1 MLPQL
6 SKELQRNTRP
16 VRHPWSSV
24 LTVANVDELGANV
37 QVLLTVSAATSVR
50 KITIPPRIQEEGKL
64 YTDREGPSRDDTNAR
79 GLGCQ
84 PSGSLATTRSATAG
98 SSRVDVETAVN
109 IKGPL
114 GFGLSAF
121 LMGQSSTA
129 LEGIL
134 VLPGLIDA
142 DYCGTVKI
150 MIHVVI
156 PPVSIPKGT
165 RIAQLVPFRS
175 CVPNPGEVQRG
186 DGGFGSTGKPQAE
199 RTQQST
205 GIMVM
210 YKDPESGKWCGSAE
224 VKVTGRFWL
233 SGSSHGFALMLDPE
247 LSQWQLA
254 RHRRV
259 LEPLIRQILTNRVLL
274 ADTESFREVFRTA
287 CLIVYRTCFR

>member
-24 LTVANVDELGANV
+24 LTVANVDTLGANV
-37 QVLLTVSAATSVR
+37 QELLTVSAATSVR

-64 YTDREGPSRDDTNAR
+64 YTDREGPSRDNTNAR
-79 GLGCQ
+79 GLSCQ

-114 GFGLSAF
+114 GFGLIAF

-134 VLPGLIDA
+134 VVPGLIDA

-150 MIHVVI
+150 MIHVLI

-175 CVPNPGEVQRG
+175 CVPNPGEVQSG

-224 VKVTGRFWL
+224 VKLTGRSWL

-259 LEPLIRQILTNRVLL
+259 LKPLIRQILTNRVLL
-274 ADTESFREVFRTA
+274 ADTESFRQVFRTA

>member
-24 LTVANVDELGANV
+24 LTVANVDALGANV
-37 QVLLTVSAATSVR
+37 QVPLTVSAATSVR
-50 KITIPPRIQEEGKL
+50 KRTIPPRIQEEGKL
-64 YTDREGPSRDDTNAR
+64 YTDCEGPSRGDTNAR
-79 GLGCQ
+79 GLSCQ

-150 MIHVVI
+150 MIHVLI

-186 DGGFGSTGKPQAE
+186 DGGFGSTGKPQYWVCLKKLR
-199 RTQQST
+199 RTTAQPT
-205 GIMVM
+205 VLHDLLDFVICGEFIMVPVFHIFPQ
-210 YKDPESGKWCGSAE
+210 D
-224 VKVTGRFWL
+224 RLL
-233 SGSSHGFALMLDPE
+233 SNGPTK
-247 LSQWQLA
+247 
-254 RHRRV
+254 
-259 LEPLIRQILTNRVLL
+259 P
-274 ADTESFREVFRTA
+274 
-287 CLIVYRTCFR
+287 

>member
-1 MLPQL
+1 
-6 SKELQRNTRP
+6 
-16 VRHPWSSV
+16 
-24 LTVANVDELGANV
+24 
-37 QVLLTVSAATSVR
+37 
-50 KITIPPRIQEEGKL
+50 
-64 YTDREGPSRDDTNAR
+64 
-79 GLGCQ
+79 
-84 PSGSLATTRSATAG
+84 
-98 SSRVDVETAVN
+98 
-109 IKGPL
+109 
-114 GFGLSAF
+114 
-121 LMGQSSTA
+121 MGQSSTA

-186 DGGFGSTGKPQAE
+186 DGGFGSTGKPQYWVCLKKLRRTTAQPTVLHDLLDFVICGEFIMAE

-210 YKDPESGKWCGSAE
+210 YKDPESGKWRGSAE
-224 VKVTGRFWL
+224 VKLTGRSQL

-247 LSQWQLA
+247 LSQWRLA
-254 RHRRV
+254 RHWRV
-259 LEPLIRQILTNRVLL
+259 LKPLIRQILTNRVLL
-274 ADTESFREVFRTA
+274 ADTESFRQVFRTA

>member
-24 LTVANVDELGANV
+24 LTVANVDTLGANV
-37 QVLLTVSAATSVR
+37 QVLLTVSAARSLR

-79 GLGCQ
+79 GLSCQ

-98 SSRVDVETAVN
+98 SSGVDVETAVN

-150 MIHVVI
+150 MIHVLI

-175 CVPNPGEVQRG
+175 CVPKPGEVQRG
-186 DGGFGSTGKPQAE
+186 DGGLGSTGKLQAE

-224 VKVTGRFWL
+224 VKLTGRSRL

-259 LEPLIRQILTNRVLL
+259 LKPLIRQILTNRVLL
-274 ADTESFREVFRTA
+274 ADTESFREVFRTV